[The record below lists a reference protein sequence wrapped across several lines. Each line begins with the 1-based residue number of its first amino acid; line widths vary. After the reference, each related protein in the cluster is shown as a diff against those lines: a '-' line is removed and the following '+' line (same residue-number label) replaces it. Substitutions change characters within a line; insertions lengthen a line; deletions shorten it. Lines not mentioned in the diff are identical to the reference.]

1 MSPLAETSYGDT
13 PGVRPCQRGRGIFDR
28 DLWTRP
34 RGVGGPGHRRGVV
47 DKKCPAQ
54 PGTGRDLA
62 GESAMFKIEA
72 PTKSP
77 LLPGYPGAGSSIDR
91 SIRIQNF
98 AP

>member
-1 MSPLAETSYGDT
+1 MGI
-13 PGVRPCQRGRGIFDR
+13 RRGFDR
-28 DLWTRP
+28 AREAGDFSTGTCGRVP
-34 RGVGGPGHRRGVV
+34 GVGGPGHRRGVV